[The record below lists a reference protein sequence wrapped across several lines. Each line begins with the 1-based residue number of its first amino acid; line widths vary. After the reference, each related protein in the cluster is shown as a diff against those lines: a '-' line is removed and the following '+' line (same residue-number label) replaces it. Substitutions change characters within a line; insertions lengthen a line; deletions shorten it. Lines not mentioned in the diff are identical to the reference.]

1 MSTEKR
7 TGNSISSRLRRLMM
21 ILVPLSTLYIGISV
35 ASTYYFKKQIVS
47 YAETFVDFY
56 IDKIENT
63 VTNINRRMSML
74 ILGEGES
81 EIELDSYINS
91 IKTTDN
97 IAFRNY
103 FIGKLRDAFRMYSM
117 EYGSEYQ
124 FFAFF
129 PEGKQYVG
137 ANANDKLGQ
146 DVWEQY
152 RDDITHRLEGETLI
166 PNSGSQYWQFVE
178 GSGGCNY
185 IIKFYSIREVYV
197 GCWIRPADLIAPL
210 ENAVKDGKTT
220 ALLFDQNNRR
230 IAGERTMEPDTI
242 TIERRFSNLP
252 FSVRLTVHDYGLF
265 QKTFLMQMG
274 LVFLAL
280 AMLFITLC
288 SIYFLY
294 NKVLKPIKKFSNNLE
309 RLSRGKTGLEEISSS
324 ELSELEQA
332 NAEFRQLLQK
342 ISMLQ
347 EEVYEGEIKKQLM
360 YMEYLKLQI
369 EPHFY
374 LNCLNFIYNTI
385 DLGKYTQASRMSVMT
400 AEYMRYLFNNGRD
413 FVCIWEELEHI
424 GHYLEIQKLRFEHAF
439 DYYLEQEEETREA
452 RIPPL
457 VIQTFVENCI
467 KYAVDLDSVLQ
478 ITVTVFSEEMNGIP
492 YTNICI
498 TDSGPGFSA
507 QILEQLADQKKYME
521 EETGHI
527 GISNTIKR
535 LYYTYGD
542 RASISFYNGPVKGA
556 VVDIH
561 IPYTVKAAL
570 EKGDEPDESA
580 DCG

>member
-1 MSTEKR
+1 MT
-7 TGNSISSRLRRLMM
+7 
-21 ILVPLSTLYIGISV
+21 ILVPLSALYIGISV
-35 ASTYYFKKQIVS
+35 VSTYYFKKQIVS

-56 IDKIENT
+56 IDKIETT

-74 ILGEGES
+74 ILGEGET
-81 EIELDSYINS
+81 EIELNSYINS

-146 DVWEQY
+146 EVWEQY
-152 RDDITHRLEGETLI
+152 RDDITHKLERETLI
-166 PNSGSQYWQFVE
+166 PNSRSQYWQFVE

-220 ALLFDQNNRR
+220 ALLFDQNNRC

-280 AMLFITLC
+280 AMLFVTLC

-424 GHYLEIQKLRFEHAF
+424 GHYLEIQKLRFGAGGGDEGGQNTAAGDPDVCRELYKVCCRLGF
-439 DYYLEQEEETREA
+439 RFTDYGYRIFGGNERES
-452 RIPPL
+452 L
-457 VIQTFVENCI
+457 YQ
-467 KYAVDLDSVLQ
+467 Y
-478 ITVTVFSEEMNGIP
+478 
-492 YTNICI
+492 
-498 TDSGPGFSA
+498 
-507 QILEQLADQKKYME
+507 
-521 EETGHI
+521 
-527 GISNTIKR
+527 
-535 LYYTYGD
+535 LYYRQRAGIFDADTGAAGGPEEIYGGGN
-542 RASISFYNGPVKGA
+542 RAYR
-556 VVDIH
+556 H
-561 IPYTVKAAL
+561 I
-570 EKGDEPDESA
+570 EHD
-580 DCG
+580 